1 MADRDVEI
9 KVKVDAGGASTILD
23 NLGNKIQD
31 LGAKAGISSQGL
43 SSMGQALLQGLG
55 QGVGQAITQTIGRV
69 VDGIIALPG
78 AAINAT
84 IELAKLGD
92 AVNDA
97 DAGFSVLAEK
107 AGTTSEA
114 LRQKLGAAAQGAVD
128 SLTLMQKA
136 NKAAAAGLDPA
147 IFDRVVAAAKRYA
160 DQTGMEVPAAID
172 KFTNAVTKQSPR
184 LLQQLDLLKDGKIH
198 LDGYAVAL
206 DGSAIAA
213 QSVTDLLDQYKTS
226 IENSDQALG
235 SAIDNSTTMVSITNL
250 LEGAWEKLRTTLNKL
265 LIKLLELADTLTNT
279 VKDAVNGVAIRLLV
293 LTNMMET
300 AASGSMPSYSKG
312 LLAVKAALALSAKEI
327 DGVEVKLKKK
337 TQADKDAAKAAK
349 EHAREV
355 EALAKRFED
364 LDTYVAKLT
373 GLGGINAAAEQM
385 NNLAAQIK
393 SVITLPADVGGNR
406 IETMLKDIE
415 AEGIS
420 LGLTNAQ
427 IKESFDKAFGP
438 GTIVEIGKVKDTVSD
453 LDNAIKDIGQSIG
466 NSIGQAI
473 TALSSGGDL
482 GATFE
487 SLFSSV
493 GSSIGGN
500 LGKALSEELAS
511 TLASS
516 LGETLGSAV
525 GSAIPGVG
533 AALGQLGGKLLEKG
547 LESLF
552 GGKSNAGEKA
562 RKSADKFFADA
573 FDANRLG
580 IIINGQLAIV
590 KDLVFK
596 GGTLFGGSS
605 SFDGSATFSHFFDT
619 LEPAARQA
627 FAGVGAGFEELLGVS
642 GDISGQIGAVLAN
655 NIGGSLNNLQL
666 LVESSGMSFEQL
678 HDGVV
683 AAFMDGKLSALEAT
697 SALQGLAQVAQ
708 KGIPD
713 GIGKTVEAFE
723 HLEAAS
729 KKGGRVSVDAL
740 QDIGYEAKEL
750 GIKDFPALIKNL
762 EASGKFTSNEIALV
776 FDALKSH
783 GIDSVEKLTSATT
796 EQLIPVLGQLETT
809 KFPFKEAAADMR
821 ELITQVNELPAVIEK
836 KVIFNVQ
843 VNADSAGKAVLDQV
857 GVKSNTGQGLRT

>member
-293 LTNMMET
+293 LTNMMEA
-300 AASGSMPSYSKG
+300 AASGVMPSYSKG

-337 TQADKDAAKAAK
+337 TQADKDGEKAAK
-349 EHAREV
+349 DHAKGIDSIIDAVHKATGFDSFPKLTKQIDDFVHSDFKNGMDSYNQGLLEI
-355 EALAKRFED
+355 ALAAEKAGIPVAAINKAMLETGKIGEQVSVGLEGFKGTIDD
-364 LDTYVAKLT
+364 LFSGKGEAGKGGSFFGFDLGTGNSGLEGAIAGSITDALT
-373 GLGGINAAAEQM
+373 TGINAVF
-385 NNLAAQIK
+385 
-393 SVITLPADVGGNR
+393 SGDTLKNEDWA
-406 IETMLKDIE
+406 
-415 AEGIS
+415 
-420 LGLTNAQ
+420 GLT
-427 IKESFDKAFGP
+427 G
-438 GTIVEIGKVKDTVSD
+438 
-453 LDNAIKDIGQSIG
+453 SIAG
-466 NSIGQAI
+466 SI
-473 TALSSGGDL
+473 S
-482 GATFE
+482 E
-487 SLFSSV
+487 SLLP
-493 GSSIGGN
+493 GSGPI
-500 LGKALSEELAS
+500 ADAF
-511 TLASS
+511 
-516 LGETLGSAV
+516 V
-525 GSAIPGVG
+525 
-533 AALGQLGGKLLEKG
+533 KG
-547 LESLF
+547 LVGMF
-552 GGKSNAGEKA
+552 GGKDTAGTTA
-562 RKSADKFFADA
+562 RKAADKFFAEA
-573 FDANRLG
+573 FEANRLAV
-580 IIINGQLAIV
+580 IINGELATV

-596 GGTLFGGSS
+596 GDTLFGGSS
-605 SFDGSATFSHFFDT
+605 DFASGSFTHFFDS
-619 LEPAARQA
+619 LEPAARTA

-723 HLEAAS
+723 HLEAAG

-821 ELITQVNELPAVIEK
+821 ELITQVNELPSVIEK